1 MLKIN
6 HRTEEKSHI
15 LVIKG
20 EMDAS
25 YDQRLY
31 DATIETIKAKKH
43 VIVDMSDVRYFSS
56 EGSTW
61 LASLYRKL
69 NQNNLKLIIIP
80 SPMVCRILEVARL
93 NQVLTIHNSIHE
105 AKEELNQT

>member
-43 VIVDMSDVRYFSS
+43 VIVDMSDVRYCSS
-56 EGSTW
+56 EGATW
-61 LASLYRKL
+61 LVSHYTKL
-69 NQNNLKLIIIP
+69 MDNNLKLIIIP
-80 SPMVCRILEVARL
+80 SLAVRRILQLTSL
-93 NQVLTIHNSIHE
+93 NQVFTLHDSIYE